1 MDRQDAP
8 DLQALTDLPG
18 EQMAPETVP
27 APSIRKAPW
36 FGRPLS
42 RSKEGTVGTEE
53 TPRPANSFRDYL
65 RSMGPG
71 LVVAFMW
78 LGTGDLIDA
87 AVAGA
92 TYGYALIWGLALAL
106 LCRYFY
112 VSNIS
117 KYVLCN
123 AMGDDGILAGFA
135 RLWRFF
141 PVIIGVAGLALG
153 ATYIS
158 YLLKAAGVA
167 LSYLTGEFA
176 GQAVSQFLWAAVL
189 SGVSVWLVLSKRQY
203 SLMENIAKFSAV
215 LLLLTFIA
223 AVVMQGADLVALVKG
238 LSFGVPKDEG
248 AFGAMLVVVALIG
261 AVGGSAANLLYPY
274 FMAEKG
280 WKGPG
285 FRKMQRYD
293 LLTGIASI
301 IVINL
306 SVWIVA
312 AEAFGGSQRSIGAPE
327 DLADMMEIAVGSF
340 GPTILW
346 VGLFFVAFS
355 SVPAYAMSFTR
366 LMVDGFHKSFP
377 SRAERYTL
385 KTDPISR
392 RMMVI
397 VLVVPLIFSLPFAP
411 NVVVLTVIGSGFAV
425 LSAPIIITGVI
436 MLTSRKKY
444 MLPGFANR
452 WWETLIMAAIGAVG
466 IWAIYHL
473 ISALAQLIT

>member
-1 MDRQDAP
+1 MNRQNPPEDVTTFTATQP
-8 DLQALTDLPG
+8 ADSGDTQQA
-18 EQMAPETVP
+18 
-27 APSIRKAPW
+27 
-36 FGRPLS
+36 
-42 RSKEGTVGTEE
+42 
-53 TPRPANSFRDYL
+53 PRPANSFRDYF

-87 AVAGA
+87 SVAGA

-112 VSNIS
+112 VSNVS

-123 AMGDDGILAGFA
+123 AMGDDGILAGFG
-135 RLWRFF
+135 RLWRYF
-141 PVIIGVAGLALG
+141 PIIIGAAGLALG

-176 GQAVSQFLWAAVL
+176 GQAVSQFFWAAVL
-189 SGVSVWLVLSKRQY
+189 SALSVWMVLSSKQY
-203 SLMENIAKFSAV
+203 ALVEILAKVSAV
-215 LLLLTFIA
+215 ILLLTFVGA
-223 AVVMQGADLVALVKG
+223 MLVQGVDLPALVRG
-238 LSFGVPKDEG
+238 LSFGVPADKG

-280 WKGPG
+280 WKGPA

-301 IVINL
+301 VVINL

-312 AEAFGGSQRSIGAPE
+312 AEAFGGDDRSIGSPE
-327 DLADMMEIAVGSF
+327 DLAEMMQVAVGAP

-346 VGLFFVAFS
+346 IGLFFVAFT
-355 SVPAYAMSFTR
+355 SVPSYSMAFSR
-366 LMVDGFHKSFP
+366 LFVDGVHKSFP
-377 SRAERYTL
+377 KRAERHTV
-385 KTDPISR
+385 KTDPIYKPI
-392 RMMVI
+392 MAAAL
-397 VLVVPLIFSLPFAP
+397 VLPLVFSLPFAP

-425 LSAPIIITGVI
+425 LSAPIIITGVVL
-436 MLTSRKKY
+436 LTSRKKY
-444 MLPGFANR
+444 MLPGYANR
-452 WWETLIMAAIGAVG
+452 WWETLILVVIGCVG
-466 IWAIYHL
+466 VWAIYHL
-473 ISALAQLIT
+473 ISGLIQLAS